1 MNLSKI
7 LIIVIALGAA
17 VGAMLLSK
25 SFISPAKQEVAAVK
39 MVQEVVKKDILLAS
53 NNMPMGHKVT
63 EDDIIWQPWPKDM
76 ILETMIVA
84 DDNEDKMLEAIGS
97 IVKVQ
102 IDEGD
107 PVRFSKLINPED
119 GGLLSAILAPGMRAI
134 STPISPE
141 TSAGGFILPND
152 KVDVLLTKHDRNDQN
167 KTKTILVNIKVLA
180 IDQTIREE
188 DGQQVVV
195 GKTATLELSSEQ
207 SEILALAN
215 NEGSL
220 TLSLRSLADRNL
232 TEENAPSAMKKNKLT
247 ILRHGRS

>member
-7 LIIVIALGAA
+7 LIIVVALGAA
-17 VGAMLLSK
+17 IGAMMLSK
-25 SFISPAKQEVAAVK
+25 SLLTPAPTQVAD
-39 MVQEVVKKDILLAS
+39 VQIIEQVEKADILMA
-53 NNMPMGHKVT
+53 NTFMPMGHKIT
-63 EDDIIWQPWPKDM
+63 EDDVIWQEWPKDM
-76 ILETMIVA
+76 VRENMITR
-84 DDNEDKMLEAIGS
+84 DDNEDKMAQAIAS

-107 PVRFSKLINPED
+107 PIRFSKLINPEE
-119 GGLLSAILAPGMRAI
+119 GGLLSALLAPGMRAI

-152 KVDVLLTKHDRNDQN
+152 KVDVLLTKQDRNSNN
-167 KTKTILVNIKVLA
+167 KTETILVNIKVLA

-195 GKTATLELSSEQ
+195 GKTATLELSSAQ
-207 SEILALAN
+207 SEILAMAN

-220 TLSLRSLADRNL
+220 TLSLRSLADRNITTNTNL
-232 TEENAPSAMKKNKLT
+232 NKKKKLT
-247 ILRHGRS
+247 ILRHGKS

>member
-7 LIIVIALGAA
+7 LIIVVALGVA

-25 SFISPAKQEVAAVK
+25 NMLTPAPVQVADVQIIDEVEK
-39 MVQEVVKKDILLAS
+39 TDILMANKL
-53 NNMPMGHKVT
+53 MHMGHKVT
-63 EDDIIWQPWPKDM
+63 EDDVMWQEWPADM
-76 ILETMIVA
+76 VRENMITR
-84 DDNEDKMLEAIGS
+84 DDNEDKMEKAIAS

-107 PVRFSKLINPED
+107 PIRFSKLIDPKD

-152 KVDVLLTKHDRNDQN
+152 KVDVLLTKQDRNSNN
-167 KTKTILVNIKVLA
+167 KTDTILVNIKVLA

-195 GKTATLELSSEQ
+195 GKTATLELSSAQ

-220 TLSLRSLADRNL
+220 TLSLRSLADRNVDTL
-232 TEENAPSAMKKNKLT
+232 EEPRTQKKKLT
-247 ILRHGRS
+247 ILRHGKS

>member
-17 VGAMLLSK
+17 IGAMMLSK
-25 SFISPAKQEVAAVK
+25 NLLTPAPVQVAK
-39 MVQEVVKKDILLAS
+39 VQVVKTIEKTDILVAS
-53 NNMPMGHKVT
+53 NLMQMGHKVT
-63 EDDIIWQPWPKDM
+63 EDDISWQEWPKEMVRENM
-76 ILETMIVA
+76 ITR
-84 DDNEDKMLEAIGS
+84 DDNEDKMAEAIAS

-107 PVRFSKLINPED
+107 PIRFSKLINPKN
-119 GGLLSAILAPGMRAI
+119 GGLLSALLAPGMRAI

-152 KVDVLLTKHDRNDQN
+152 KVDVLLTKQDRNSHN
-167 KTKTILVNIKVLA
+167 KTNTILVNIKVLA
-180 IDQTIREE
+180 IDQTFREE

-195 GKTATLELSSEQ
+195 GKTATLELSSAQ

-220 TLSLRSLADRNL
+220 TLSLRSLADRNVS
-232 TEENAPSAMKKNKLT
+232 TDSPRKVKRKLT
-247 ILRHGRS
+247 ILRHGKS